1 MFLRIALGACLAL
14 SLALGAAVWRV
25 SALSKANAALEAS
38 VAAHEAAR
46 DQLEEA
52 IAVHRAH
59 LERLTAERQA
69 QVERVNQIE
78 ALEGGDAPLSDFM
91 RDGAA
96 IVWP

>member
-1 MFLRIALGACLAL
+1 MFLRIALGGCLAL
-14 SLALGAAVWRV
+14 SLGLGFALWRV
-25 SALSKANAALEAS
+25 DALSKANATLEAS

-52 IAVHRAH
+52 ISVYRAH
-59 LERLTAERQA
+59 LDRMRAERAAQIERL
-69 QVERVNQIE
+69 NQIE